1 MKCESCGAVLGEHEH
16 RCYCGWWVHGNEEYE
31 RGFNAAIDKA
41 VEVVESA
48 NNFLDA
54 LNQDEVWNLSC
65 RQADRK
71 LRAVIEELKK
81 LKENI

>member
-16 RCYCGWWVHGNEEYE
+16 RCSCGWWVHGNEEYE

-41 VEVVESA
+41 VETIHKVVEDTGIPQDFDM
-48 NNFLDA
+48 NDLLDIEWDIA
-54 LNQDEVWNLSC
+54 
-65 RQADRK
+65 
-71 LRAVIEELKK
+71 EELNK